1 MSSNRHRKA
10 RVIAVTS
17 GKGGVGKT
25 NVSVN
30 LAVALASQGRK
41 AMLVDCDMGLAN
53 ANILLGLK
61 PAWTIADLLARHCGI
76 EDLLQPGPGGMTLV
90 PGHSGTGI
98 GSTLSEPER
107 KRLALALRP
116 YAGEYDDVIVD
127 TGSGIASDGLSLLT
141 RSDMILL
148 VLTPEPTS
156 FMDAYALVKALSLKH
171 GCEAVS
177 VVTNMV
183 PSIDAGRQLFE
194 HFQDVMAKFLDV
206 RLSHVGSIPEDPHV
220 RQAIFR
226 KRCCAEAFPG
236 ARASKAIA
244 KIARAIADAP
254 IAASSGGH
262 HFFAME
268 AVNGA
273 Q

>member
-1 MSSNRHRKA
+1 VSSKRDRKA

-25 NVSVN
+25 NVCVN
-30 LAVALASQGRK
+30 IAVALAQQGRK

-61 PAWTIADLLARHCGI
+61 PSWTIADLLARHCSI

-98 GSTLSEPER
+98 GSTLTEPER
-107 KRLALALRP
+107 ARLSLALRP
-116 YAGEYDDVIVD
+116 YATEYDDVLID
-127 TGSGIASDGLSLLT
+127 TGSGIGSDNLKLLT
-141 RSDMILL
+141 KSDMILV

-171 GCEAVS
+171 GCAAVS

-183 PSIDAGRQLFE
+183 PTLDAGRQLFE
-194 HFQDVMAKFLDV
+194 HFRDVMAKFLEV
-206 RLSHVGSIPEDPHV
+206 KLTHLGSIPEDPHV

-226 KRCCAEAFPG
+226 KRCCVEAYPSS
-236 ARASKAIA
+236 RASKAIA
-244 KIARAIADAP
+244 KIAKVIAEKPAC
-254 IAASSGGH
+254 ATAGGYG
-262 HFFAME
+262 FFGME
-268 AVNGA
+268 ALHGA
-273 Q
+273 H